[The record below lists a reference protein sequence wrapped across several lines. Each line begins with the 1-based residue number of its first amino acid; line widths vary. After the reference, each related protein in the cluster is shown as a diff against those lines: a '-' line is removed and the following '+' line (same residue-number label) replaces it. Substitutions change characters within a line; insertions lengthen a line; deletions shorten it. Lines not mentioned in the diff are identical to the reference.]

1 MVYHV
6 KQVSFLQQ
14 FFSRLMKPKLRFYM
28 QATLKKKMSL
38 TPALIDLHELY
49 GERDSKANSEKF
61 FWQ

>member
-1 MVYHV
+1 
-6 KQVSFLQQ
+6 
-14 FFSRLMKPKLRFYM
+14 M